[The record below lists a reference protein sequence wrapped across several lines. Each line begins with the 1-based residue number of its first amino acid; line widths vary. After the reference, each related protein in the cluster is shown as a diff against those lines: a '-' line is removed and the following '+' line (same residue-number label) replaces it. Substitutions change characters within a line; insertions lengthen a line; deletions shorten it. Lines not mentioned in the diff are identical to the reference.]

1 MTKRTMARVP
11 RDSGWINLEEPRE
24 VSYWTTVLAVNEAR
38 LRAAVRAAGDATSAV
53 RQYLGG
59 QQRDGRMDDMADDD
73 AADAAVL
80 RQMASPTGRSPSPSG
95 TQQQG

>member
-1 MTKRTMARVP
+1 MTKRTTTRIP

-24 VSYWTTVLAVNEAR
+24 VSYWTAVLAVNEAR

-59 QQRDGRMDDMADDD
+59 QQRDDDVDDTAVGMRRRMTPS
-73 AADAAVL
+73 
-80 RQMASPTGRSPSPSG
+80 ASRSSPQSG
-95 TQQQG
+95 NQQQG